1 MDILHEIFWAYRE
14 GKLSVKPP
22 KATDYE
28 DAGIDYIVGKY
39 KMTVKQ
45 ANEFQSIVYTIYSQI
60 EEASFCAGF
69 KVALSLIA
77 G

>member
-22 KATDYE
+22 KSTEYE
-28 DAGIDYIVGKY
+28 DAGIDFIVEKY

-45 ANEFQSIVYTIYSQI
+45 ANEFQSIIYTIYSQI
-60 EEASFCAGF
+60 EEANFRAGF
-69 KVALSLIA
+69 KAALSLIA

>member
-22 KATDYE
+22 EATDYE
-28 DAGIDYIVGKY
+28 DAGIDYITEKY

-45 ANEFQSIVYTIYSQI
+45 ANEFQNIVYTIYSQI
-60 EEASFCAGF
+60 EEASFRAGF
-69 KVALSLIA
+69 KAAMSLIA

>member
-22 KATDYE
+22 EPTEYE
-28 DAGIDYIVGKY
+28 NGGIDYITEKY

-60 EEASFCAGF
+60 EEANFRAGF
-69 KVALSLIA
+69 KAALSLIS

>member
-22 KATDYE
+22 KPTEFE
-28 DAGIDYIVGKY
+28 DKGIDYIVEKY
-39 KMTVKQ
+39 NMDVKQ
-45 ANEFQSIVYTIYSQI
+45 ANEFQDIIYTIYSQI
-60 EEASFCAGF
+60 EEANFRAGF
-69 KVALSLIA
+69 KTALDFIR

>member
-22 KATDYE
+22 KPTEFE
-28 DAGIDYIVGKY
+28 DTGIDYIVEKY
-39 KMTVKQ
+39 QMKVKQ
-45 ANEFQSIVYTIYSQI
+45 ANEFQDIIYTIYSQI
-60 EEASFCAGF
+60 EEANFCAGF
-69 KVALSLIA
+69 KAALSFIA

>member
-22 KATDYE
+22 KATDFE
-28 DAGIDYIVGKY
+28 DAGIDYIADKY

-45 ANEFQSIVYTIYSQI
+45 ADEFQSIVYTIYSLL
-60 EEASFCAGF
+60 ADRGSKLLRGF
-69 KVALSLIA
+69 
-77 G
+77 